1 MSGKSFILD
10 SVTHMKAEHAG
21 AAVVAASHGG
31 RYAGWYA
38 ATMRAGAVIL
48 NDAGIGREFAGIAG
62 LGLLAD
68 HGIPAAC
75 LWHRSARIGQGQ
87 HSYEHGRLSF
97 VNEPAVQLGVA
108 AGMSCA
114 EALAIMSKAAKVPT
128 SKPAPELE
136 VRVERPELGRAGVR
150 VIVLDSISL
159 VTPDDIGHIAVSASH
174 GGLLGGN
181 PETPV
186 KYPVFAVV
194 VNDADRGID
203 DAGVSR
209 LPALDA
215 MGIAGACVSAFS
227 ARIGDGRS
235 TLDDGYISTVN
246 AIAVRHGGAIGQSC
260 RAFVAAMVEA
270 RLENGSRG

>member
-1 MSGKSFILD
+1 MTKPPFVLD
-10 SVTHMKAEHAG
+10 SVTHLKPEHAG

-31 RYAGWYA
+31 HYAGWYA
-38 ATMRAGAVIL
+38 ATMGVRAVIL
-48 NDAGIGREFAGIAG
+48 NDAGVGRELAGIAG
-62 LGLLAD
+62 LELLAR

-75 LWHRSARIGQGQ
+75 LSHRSARIGQGR

-97 VNEPAVQLGVA
+97 VNALAGKLGLA
-108 AGMSCA
+108 AGMACA
-114 EALAIMSKAAKVPT
+114 EALAIMSKAARLPA

-136 VRVERPELGRAGVR
+136 VRVERPDLGCAGVR

-159 VTPDDIGHIAVSASH
+159 VTPEDIGHIAVSASH

-181 PETPV
+181 PDTPV

-194 VNDADRGID
+194 TNDADRGID
-203 DAGVSR
+203 DAGISR

-215 MGIAGACVSAFS
+215 KGIAGACVSAFS

-235 TLDDGYISTVN
+235 TLDDGYIS
-246 AIAVRHGGAIGQSC
+246 AINDTAVRYGGAVGQSC

-270 RLENGSRG
+270 RAKSL